1 VVKNIKSLE
10 QITMNNNVQTI
21 FISGANRGIG
31 KELALQLSRQNH
43 NVIAG
48 YRDESRSQS
57 LLAEAQKS
65 ATLFPFKVDVTSE
78 TDLKSL
84 YTFIA
89 SKFKQL
95 DVLINN
101 AGVFQSRNVPLNE
114 LAWSA
119 VAHHIDVNVGSVF
132 LATACLY
139 PLLKEGEGKKIINI
153 SSQLAS
159 IAMNHGGSFPYNVSK
174 TAMNM
179 LTKHQAIEY
188 QADAITA
195 IRLSPGWVQTDMGG
209 DAAPLTVQQS
219 ATKIIHVMETITLA
233 DSGHF
238 LSIDGEVLPY

>member
-1 VVKNIKSLE
+1 
-10 QITMNNNVQTI
+10 MNNTLQTI

-31 KELALQLSRQNH
+31 KELALQLSQQKY

-57 LLAEAQKS
+57 LLAEGEKS
-65 ATLFPFKVDVTSE
+65 DTLFPFKVDVTSGA
-78 TDLKSL
+78 DLQTL
-84 YTFIA
+84 YTVIA
-89 SKFKQL
+89 NQFKQL

-101 AGVFQSRNVPLNE
+101 AGVFLSRNVPLNKLE
-114 LAWSA
+114 WSA
-119 VAHHIDVNVGSVF
+119 VAQHIDINVGSVF
-132 LATACLY
+132 LATTCLY
-139 PLLKEGEGKKIINI
+139 PLLKEGNAKKIINI

-159 IAMNHGGSFPYNVSK
+159 IAMNSGGSFPYNVSK

-179 LTKHQAIEY
+179 LTKHQAVEY

-195 IRLSPGWVQTDMGG
+195 ISLSPGWVQTDMGG

-219 ATKIIHVMETITLA
+219 AAKIVRVIETVTLA

-238 LSIDGEVLPY
+238 LSIDGDMLPY